1 MSASLHQL
9 LKTMVEKGGTDLHVT
24 TNSPPIIRID
34 GVLVPLNYPSL
45 TAVDTK
51 KLAYSILTDAQKHRF
66 EENLELDLSF
76 GIKSLARFR
85 ANIFVQRGA
94 VAGAFRRIPYEIL
107 GFRELGLPPTVEAL
121 CNKPRGLVLVTGPT
135 GSGKSTTLAAMIDK
149 VNRER
154 ALHIVT
160 IEDPVEY
167 LHTHKKAMVNQRELH
182 SDTHSF
188 PNALRSVLREDPDV
202 VLIGEMRDLETIES
216 ALRIAETGHLTFAT
230 LHTNSAP
237 QTINRIIDVFPEHQ
251 QSQIRAQL
259 SFVLEG
265 IICQSLLP
273 RASGKGR
280 SLATEILIPNSAIRN
295 LIREDKVHQIYSSM
309 QTGQEK
315 YGMQT
320 FNQSLA
326 HLVLT
331 KEISREDALAK
342 SSNQDELQELIQ
354 RGVGVNL
361 ASAGM
366 RVRRPE
372 AVGSY
377 GR

>member
-1 MSASLHQL
+1 MTVSLHQL
-9 LKTMVEKGGTDLHVT
+9 LKTMVEKGGTDLHIT
-24 TNSPPIIRID
+24 TNSPPLIRVD
-34 GVLVPLNYPSL
+34 GTLVTLSHPPM

-51 KLAYSILTDAQKHRF
+51 KLAYSVLTDAQKHRF
-66 EENLELDLSF
+66 EEHLELDISF
-76 GIKSLARFR
+76 GVKGLARFR
-85 ANIFVQRGA
+85 ANVFMQRGA

-107 GFRELGLPPTVEAL
+107 GFRELGLPPSVESL

-149 VNRER
+149 INREK
-154 ALHIVT
+154 ALHILT

-167 LHTHKKAMVNQRELH
+167 LHSHKKCMVNQRELH
-182 SDTHSF
+182 ADTHSF

-237 QTINRIIDVFPEHQ
+237 QTINRIVDVFPEHQ

-265 IICQSLLP
+265 IICQSLLR

-280 SLATEILIPNSAIRN
+280 CLCCEILIPSSAIRN
-295 LIREDKVHQIYSSM
+295 LIREDKIHQVYSMM
-309 QTGQEK
+309 QAGQVK
-315 YGMQT
+315 HGMQT
-320 FNQSLA
+320 FNQ
-326 HLVLT
+326 
-331 KEISREDALAK
+331 ALATLYHRRMISLQVALAY
-342 SSNQDELQELIQ
+342 SSHPDELQDMIN
-354 RGVGVNL
+354 RGVGTINTTPE
-361 ASAGM
+361 AR
-366 RVRRPE
+366 RVRR
-372 AVGSY
+372 S
-377 GR
+377 